1 MSSQMYGSG
10 REDGRRGGG
19 RGRVTLISV
28 KSVVKF

>member
-10 REDGRRGGG
+10 RGDGRRGGG
-19 RGRVTLISV
+19 RVMLMGV